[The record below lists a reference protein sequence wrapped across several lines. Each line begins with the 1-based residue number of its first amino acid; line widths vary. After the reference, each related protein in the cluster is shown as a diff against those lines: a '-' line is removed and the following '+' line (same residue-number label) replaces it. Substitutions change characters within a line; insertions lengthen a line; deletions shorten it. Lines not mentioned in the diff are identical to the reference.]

1 MYTSFLEFSLI
12 QDQRSISAPHLS
24 SGLMALEEE
33 HDLERYHKA
42 ESNAF
47 STFIARLFSNL

>member
-1 MYTSFLEFSLI
+1 
-12 QDQRSISAPHLS
+12 
-24 SGLMALEEE
+24 MALEEE